1 VQVNQKEVADADQ
14 LRSRVEELKS
24 QGRRTIMLLVS
35 GTENKLR
42 FVSLRVEAVPA
53 PEPAPEPAPQ

>member
-1 VQVNQKEVADADQ
+1 VVDPGQ

-24 QGRRTIMLLVS
+24 AGRRTIMLLVS

-42 FVSLRVEAVPA
+42 FVSLRFEEAA
-53 PEPAPEPAPQ
+53 Q